1 MARKTV
7 PPDIKKDVLV
17 SSRRRCTVC
26 FGLLGNSSV
35 KKGQIA
41 HLDRD
46 NTNDKFENLVF
57 LCLKHHDEYDSTTSQ
72 SKGWTEAEVKKY
84 RDDLYVYIKERL
96 PFSWVNYPS
105 SQGGPKI
112 HKRLPLSLEVYD
124 RRIQIYRIVKD
135 FLVEIL
141 ARATISE
148 EHLQKFAKG
157 TDEVIFLFDKD
168 LAEYLLE
175 LYQKARSLRYKNEKL
190 MDKYGWLPVGEE
202 RSKLAEKYAEE
213 LGWFESQ
220 IGIMREKFSK
230 YIALG

>member
-1 MARKTV
+1 MTRKPV
-7 PPDIKKDVLV
+7 SPEVQKEVLV
-17 SSRRRCTVC
+17 SSRRRCAIC
-26 FGLLGNSSV
+26 FGLYGSLNV

-46 NTNDKFENLVF
+46 HTNKKFENLVF
-57 LCLKHHDEYDSTTSQ
+57 LCLKHHDEYDSKTSQ
-72 SKGWTEAEVKKY
+72 SKGWTEAEVKNYK
-84 RDDLYVYIKERL
+84 DDLYVYIKEQL
-96 PFSWVNYPS
+96 PFSWVNYPP

-124 RRIQIYRIVKD
+124 RRIQIYRIVRD

-175 LYQKARSLRYKNEKL
+175 LYQKARSLRYKNERL
-190 MDKYGWLPVGEE
+190 MDKYGRLPIGEE
-202 RSKLAEKYAEE
+202 RSKLAEKYVEE
-213 LGWFESQ
+213 LGWFEDQ
-220 IGIMREKFSK
+220 IRITREKFSK
-230 YIALG
+230 YITLG